1 MQARARFPPPVIAPM
16 PTVPSTAP
24 STAHVAPPYSLRE
37 RDPDALTQTRALL
50 ERVRAARAA
59 PAASV
64 TLSALASRVAK
75 SRGRVRPGDALTP
88 FERMNQCRAALE
100 RLDVHGWKRSYH
112 QRLFH
117 EDFLVFC

>member
-1 MQARARFPPPVIAPM
+1 MQARARFPPPVVAPVR
-16 PTVPSTAP
+16 TVPTAP
-24 STAHVAPPYSLRE
+24 STADFAPPHALRE

-75 SRGRVRPGDALTP
+75 SHGRVRPGDALTP

-117 EDFLVFC
+117 EDFLVFF